1 MSPEMSMITLLNL
14 NSLLK
19 GFFEVNRRVD
29 ILLQTKGAVGSWRY
43 HFFHFRNRAGM
54 FPLMSA
60 EQHWSIKAGDVARLN
75 QSLKEKSQTNIP
87 LVFSVKPFMRPQ
99 DPQDGINYVILFF

>member
-1 MSPEMSMITLLNL
+1 MS
-14 NSLLK
+14 
-19 GFFEVNRRVD
+19 
-29 ILLQTKGAVGSWRY
+29 
-43 HFFHFRNRAGM
+43 
-54 FPLMSA
+54 PLMSA